1 MDVCMGVCGKDYAL
15 IVTDSSQ
22 TRSIVVTKRDED
34 KILQLDSSKLL
45 GIAGPAGDRYQ
56 FGEYIQ
62 KNIHLYKLR
71 TDVNLTTHA
80 AANFTRSSAFPTFF
94 FSATLA

>member
-15 IVTDSSQ
+15 VVTDSSQ

-45 GIAGPAGDRYQ
+45 AIAGPAGDRYQ
-56 FGEYIQ
+56 FGEYVQ
-62 KNIHLYKLR
+62 KNIHLHKLKN
-71 TDVNLTTHA
+71 DVSLSTHA
-80 AANFTRSSAFPTFF
+80 AANFTR
-94 FSATLA
+94 